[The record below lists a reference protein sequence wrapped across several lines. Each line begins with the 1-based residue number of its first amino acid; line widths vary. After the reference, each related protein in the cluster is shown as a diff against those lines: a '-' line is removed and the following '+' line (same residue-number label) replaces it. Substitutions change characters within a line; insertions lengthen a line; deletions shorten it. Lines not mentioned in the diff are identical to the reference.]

1 MNELNPIE
9 ELQWRLREQEKTI
22 KSLEEALRDLLN
34 DCINFDGG
42 KLTDSVME
50 RASGVLKGEE

>member
-1 MNELNPIE
+1 MSKELIR
-9 ELQWRLREQEKTI
+9 RLLEAQERI
-22 KSLEEALRDLLN
+22 KDLEVQLNRQLN

-50 RASGVLKGEE
+50 ESSRLLTTIRGRL